1 MVTSAGPYEPGGQ
14 VTYEITVT
22 NEGTLDASNVVV
34 SDMLP
39 TGLNFVSGTNFMG
52 SGPYTLTIASLPA
65 GGAPIVLTLVA
76 DIDANFQ
83 GTNLTNVAQITADNG
98 GDIDSTPNNNMGME
112 DDQDEVSITVDQTFD
127 LALRKTL
134 SGVPTAINPGDDVT
148 FTITVINQGSLDAY
162 NVEITDYIPTGFI
175 LDTTNPANSDWI
187 LSSSVA
193 TANTGSTVLTPNSQ
207 VNFSITLTVDNS
219 FQGNSLINVAEISSA
234 DDDLDGTLSLIHI

>member
-1 MVTSAGPYEPGGQ
+1 MVTITEVGCFYDLALSKVVTSAGPYEPGGQ

-52 SGPYTLTIASLPA
+52 SGPYTSTIASLPA

-162 NVEITDYIPTGFI
+162 NVEITDYI
-175 LDTTNPANSDWI
+175 
-187 LSSSVA
+187 
-193 TANTGSTVLTPNSQ
+193 
-207 VNFSITLTVDNS
+207 
-219 FQGNSLINVAEISSA
+219 
-234 DDDLDGTLSLIHI
+234 LSLIHI